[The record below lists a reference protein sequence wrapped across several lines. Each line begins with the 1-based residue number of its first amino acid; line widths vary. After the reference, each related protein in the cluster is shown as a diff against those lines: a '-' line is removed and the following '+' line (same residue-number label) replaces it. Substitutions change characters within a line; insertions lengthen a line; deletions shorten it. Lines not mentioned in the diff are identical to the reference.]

1 MPVRRILSL
10 VFAVAAAV
18 AVLSALAGLD
28 GGPATTAGVLALL
41 TSALGAILFIRRP
54 LARWALAAGIVVA
67 AAAWTVREVYFEQ
80 VREAEYAAMVL
91 LVIGVAALLVG
102 TVALPQFH
110 RPAGLTAAACPVALV
125 PVTVVAVDAAD
136 ERALSPFVDLV
147 ALYRQLAP
155 GLLATVLAGLVLVL
169 VVSRADRW
177 FLAPAG
183 AALLQSAV
191 AQEAWGMSGSWYLS
205 APGTRSS
212 SVFLHPGMRTE
223 MTGSAGMSLDLEI
236 DAAMAVAA
244 WLIGPAMIVAGAVR
258 TAGVLVPGR
267 DGAAGPDGGGGLLR
281 PGGPE
286 QPAGL
291 EQSGEPQEVSTPDE
305 AEGPASSGVPGGSD
319 TPGGTDGP
327 GERSNRPDGPG
338 EPPQ

>member
-191 AQEAWGMSGSWYLS
+191 AQEAWGDVRLVVPVRAGDSVPLGVPASG
-205 APGTRSS
+205 
-212 SVFLHPGMRTE
+212 
-223 MTGSAGMSLDLEI
+223 
-236 DAAMAVAA
+236 DADGDDRVR
-244 WLIGPAMIVAGAVR
+244 GYVAGSGDR
-258 TAGVLVPGR
+258 CG
-267 DGAAGPDGGGGLLR
+267 DGGGGLVDRAGDDCGWCGAYRGRLGSR
-281 PGGPE
+281 PGWCG
-286 QPAGL
+286 
-291 EQSGEPQEVSTPDE
+291 
-305 AEGPASSGVPGGSD
+305 
-319 TPGGTDGP
+319 
-327 GERSNRPDGPG
+327 RS
-338 EPPQ
+338 